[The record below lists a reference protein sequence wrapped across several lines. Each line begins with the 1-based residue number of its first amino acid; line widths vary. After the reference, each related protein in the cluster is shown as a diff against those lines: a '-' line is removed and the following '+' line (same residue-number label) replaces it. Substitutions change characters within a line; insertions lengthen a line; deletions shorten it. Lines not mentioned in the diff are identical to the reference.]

1 MASTCKGVSVIYGVD
16 RLCNKESSR
25 SLTLQQEFKKI
36 GIQITINGNKMLIE
50 GTDSIL
56 GGEVES
62 HNDHRIAMALS
73 IMACVASS
81 PIIVKNA
88 NAVTKSYSNFYL
100 DLARVCS

>member
-1 MASTCKGVSVIYGVD
+1 
-16 RLCNKESSR
+16 
-25 SLTLQQEFKKI
+25 
-36 GIQITINGNKMLIE
+36 MLIE
-50 GTDSIL
+50 GADSIL

-88 NAVTKSYSNFYL
+88 NVVAKSYSNFYL
-100 DLARVCS
+100 DLARIYS